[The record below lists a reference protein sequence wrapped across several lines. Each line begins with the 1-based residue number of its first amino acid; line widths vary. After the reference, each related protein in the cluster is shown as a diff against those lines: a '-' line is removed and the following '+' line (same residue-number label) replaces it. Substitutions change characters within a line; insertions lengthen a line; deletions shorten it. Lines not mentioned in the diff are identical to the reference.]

1 MGHDQRPDGHRW
13 HSSPKIRFAPD
24 SPLEGSGFEPS
35 VPLREC
41 RRSEPLAR
49 KETSG
54 VGNGVSSTAE
64 PMVRIWF
71 PPAQSLRT
79 TGSSA
84 RVRRS
89 RAPALTSSAA
99 KPRLIDPK
107 LRVATLGNDPEAYLL
122 RLMLPTVP
130 GSQNDRRG
138 GRRWARST

>member
-71 PPAQSLRT
+71 PPAESQAKPLAWQRLGAGT
-79 TGSSA
+79 MVHGAPTVHL
-84 RVRRS
+84 VRRVVEG
-89 RAPALTSSAA
+89 LTSC
-99 KPRLIDPK
+99 
-107 LRVATLGNDPEAYLL
+107 
-122 RLMLPTVP
+122 
-130 GSQNDRRG
+130 
-138 GRRWARST
+138 